1 MLFYFKNENKE
12 IKSEHCSVYWLLF
25 NNKNEKTNKLILF
38 TSPKKKKKRRMRI
51 LGARIFSKFFGG
63 KIVSF

>member
-25 NNKNEKTNKLILF
+25 NNKNDAR
-38 TSPKKKKKRRMRI
+38 KKRRQI
-51 LGARIFSKFFGG
+51 N
-63 KIVSF
+63 